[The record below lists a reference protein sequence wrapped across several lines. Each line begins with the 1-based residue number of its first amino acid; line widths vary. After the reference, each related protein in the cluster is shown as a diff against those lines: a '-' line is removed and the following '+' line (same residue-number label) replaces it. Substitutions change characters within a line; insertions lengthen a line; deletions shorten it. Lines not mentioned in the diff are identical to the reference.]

1 MANPAVIQRVA
12 VVAGNFA
19 DAAPGH
25 RFSLYFPIWRSDWS
39 ADNAGKNDAIQK
51 CTSIHPEI
59 GKVLDEL
66 RARQKVLF
74 KSHAQGL
81 RIEAIASSPFATGL
95 GNEHPVENGFA
106 FLSPY
111 GLPYL
116 SASGV
121 KGGLRR
127 AAEEMALFP
136 EEYDLPVDEGLTMLD
151 VWWLFGFEGA
161 AGAWWSL
168 TRKEEHDLS
177 EEKKRRRALFK
188 QRFDAHLETLADRP
202 DLSDFIKRVYP
213 RKKDHVPLVANPMK
227 FLHKLDSRRQ
237 NLHTRGALEFWD
249 VFPEPPKQG
258 PYKNRLA
265 VEIMT
270 PHYSDYYQGMKAKL
284 EVLRIYP
291 NGATPHDAGQ
301 PNPIPFLAVPA
312 GSAFDF
318 HAICQPAYLPET
330 LREKWKPMLEAI
342 FRHAFDWL
350 GFGAKTAVGYGA
362 MREGAEADAS
372 SVTSEQTGSRL
383 QQRSASPRSRD
394 ATAETTWERARLK
407 FNAGNGTL
415 TAVGPGNAEANALAP
430 RGQELLATLP
440 AEVQRKV
447 RANQFVRVTAK
458 VRGSEL
464 IAIEN

>member
-25 RFSLYFPIWRSDWS
+25 RFNLYFPIWRSDWS
-39 ADNAGKNDAIQK
+39 ADNTGKKDAIQK
-51 CTSIHPEI
+51 CTAIHPEI
-59 GKVLDEL
+59 GKVLDAL
-66 RARQKVLF
+66 RARQKFLL

-81 RIEAIASSPFATGL
+81 RIEAIAFSPFATGL

-121 KGGLRR
+121 KGVLRR

-136 EEYDLPVDEGLTMLD
+136 EEYDLPVDEGLTILD

-161 AGAWWSL
+161 AGAGWSL
-168 TRKEEHDLS
+168 TRKEERDLS
-177 EEKKRRRALFK
+177 EEKKQRRALFK
-188 QRFDAHLETLADRP
+188 RRFDAHLETLAGRP
-202 DLSDFIKRVYP
+202 DLTEFIKRVYP
-213 RKKDHVPLVANPMK
+213 KKKDHALLVDNPMK
-227 FLHKLDSRRQ
+227 FLHELDSRRQ

-270 PHYSDYYQGMKAKL
+270 PHYSDYYQGMKAKP
-284 EVLRIYP
+284 EVLKVYP
-291 NGATPHDAGQ
+291 QGATPHDAGQ

-318 HAICQPAYLPET
+318 HVICQLTYLPET
-330 LREKWKPMLEAI
+330 LRKKWTPMLEAN

-362 MREGAEADAS
+362 MNQKQPSES
-372 SVTSEQTGSRL
+372 SLDSKGTSEKPEKARVTTQTVVWDNVKL
-383 QQRSASPRSRD
+383 
-394 ATAETTWERARLK
+394 TW
-407 FNAGNGTL
+407 NP
-415 TAVGPGNAEANALAP
+415 GP
-430 RGQELLATLP
+430 QELKAIGSKST
-440 AEVQRKV
+440 
-447 RANQFVRVTAK
+447 TAP
-458 VRGSEL
+458 VRGKDAAKALFANSEDFDKL
-464 IAIEN
+464 LAKKELKAQRVEVEIEGNRITLKRVISA